1 VTCVNTDSVRIVC
14 STNCVHCTI
23 TDHTELSPS
32 EVTNQVPTVSR
43 NDCVSTTEP
52 YITKLSLGDDPATSQ
67 NEPYTSEV
75 TNQVPTVSRNDCVS
89 TTEPYITKLSLGE
102 DPATSQNE
110 PYTSEVTNHVP
121 TVSQNDCVSTTEPY
135 GTKLS
140 LGEDPAASQNE
151 PYTSEK
157 LTQLRSG
164 YKLLSTPSHLV
175 TFNFSNQQVCKIVS
189 KAKVRDSYIVHI
201 TGNLTSRVLQ
211 SSKWQLISKSQW
223 CCSAKCGC
231 SLCA

>member
-1 VTCVNTDSVRIVC
+1 MTCVNTDSVRIVC

-23 TDHTELSPS
+23 TDHTELSP
-32 EVTNQVPTVSR
+32 
-43 NDCVSTTEP
+43 
-52 YITKLSLGDDPATSQ
+52 
-67 NEPYTSEV
+67 SEV

-223 CCSAKCGC
+223 CCSANVAVHCVRDHHKDGAHTIR
-231 SLCA
+231 SIVP